1 VKQSRFN
8 TVEVDTWSHFFK
20 WYSEFREKRDTPKK
34 RWIFRGEGRQHET
47 LSTSLEREAERSQ
60 IPFAQLPK
68 IEGQLL
74 NEFRRRLH
82 HYSPHTP
89 HPGDLAE
96 WLSLMRHFGAP
107 TPLLDWSYSPFV
119 ALFFAVERAYTGEC
133 VIWSLDSIPYT
144 GARVIRDLGAAKVHD
159 NFKKAKERTSFS
171 PEKTKTAQAE
181 VIQYLFNHPTS
192 AIVLVSPFRVS
203 ERTSIQQSVH
213 LMPGDL
219 TKPFES
225 NLDAIPRSR
234 DSLTRLLIHMTPQ
247 LRKEMLTHLHRMN
260 IDRAT
265 LFPGLQGFAESLQ
278 TRMAIPEALSW

>member
-1 VKQSRFN
+1 MKKDRFA
-8 TVEVDTWSHFFK
+8 TTEVDRWSDFLE
-20 WYSEFREKRDTPKK
+20 WYSEFREKRDTPKR
-34 RWIFRGEGRQHET
+34 RWIFRGEGRLHEI
-47 LSTSLEREAERSQ
+47 LSTSLEREAERSR
-60 IPFAQLPK
+60 IPFSRLPQ
-68 IEGQLL
+68 IERQLL

-107 TPLLDWSYSPFV
+107 TRLLDWSYSPFV
-119 ALFFAVERAYTGEC
+119 ALFFAVERAYLGEC
-133 VIWSLDSIPYT
+133 VIWSLDCVPYT
-144 GARVIRDLGAAKVHD
+144 GARLIRDLGAKKVHD
-159 NFKKAKERTSFS
+159 NFKKAQERTKFS

-181 VIQYLFNHPTS
+181 VIQYLLDHPTS
-192 AIVLVSPFRVS
+192 GIVLVSPFRVS
-203 ERTSIQQSVH
+203 ERTTVQQGIH

-219 TKPFES
+219 TKPFEA
-225 NLDAIPRSR
+225 NLDARPRTR
-234 DSLTRLLIHMTPQ
+234 DSLTRLLIHITPD
-247 LRKEMLTHLHRMN
+247 LRKEMLAHLHRMN